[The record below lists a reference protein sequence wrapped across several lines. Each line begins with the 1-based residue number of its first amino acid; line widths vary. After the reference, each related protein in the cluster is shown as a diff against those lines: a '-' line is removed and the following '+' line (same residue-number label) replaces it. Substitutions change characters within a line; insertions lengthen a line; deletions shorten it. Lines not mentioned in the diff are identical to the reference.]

1 VVSRFDD
8 IGIHRRARL
17 FKAWPIIRFDCSKS
31 GMLPM
36 YSLHGRIADCLIWAA
51 TPTLYWRGGLMQS
64 VSVVLAVL
72 AALIVGSCD
81 SISLAQGTS
90 AEKTA
95 TVKQPAAVRGGPTY
109 GIPEVAY
116 INEMIR
122 HGWADHGLSPS
133 PPATDIEWCR
143 RVYLDILGRIPSV
156 AELDRFLRQRGSNR
170 RLNLV
175 NQLLGEGQSQ
185 DAEDQKLNEA
195 YAEEYARNFTTL
207 WTNILIG
214 RNGGIDGRDMISREG
229 MQQYLRR
236 SFLQNKPYNALV
248 MELVAAQGSN
258 RPTGEDDKYNG
269 AVNFLIGKLDDD
281 AVQATAQTAQILLG
295 LQVQC
300 TQCHNHP
307 FNDWKQS
314 QFWQLNAFFQQT
326 KARRGQMTSARGR
339 REGASAQLYNMD
351 FAGQNL
357 DPDPKNAAI
366 FYDLRNG
373 TRAAAWP
380 VFVDGAKINPSG
392 LVSDVDRRAELAR
405 LIAASD
411 YMPTAMV
418 NRMWAHFLGYGFT
431 KPVDDMGPHN
441 PPSHPELLARLARD
455 FRKNSFNI
463 KHLIRWIALSEPYSL
478 SSRWTNQNEKDDP
491 SLGEKPRFSRFYVR
505 QMSAEQ
511 LYESL
516 IVATEAEKTQT
527 NYEQQ
532 ERTKADWLR
541 QFTIAFGTDEGGET
555 TTFNGTIPQVL
566 MMFNG
571 DLIDKATSGEPGSFL
586 HKVAT
591 RPNLNYQDRVNY
603 LFHSALGRRANAGE
617 LRFCE
622 GTLLLAHK
630 GDQLKALQDVFWV
643 LLNSNEFILNH

>member
-1 VVSRFDD
+1 
-8 IGIHRRARL
+8 
-17 FKAWPIIRFDCSKS
+17 
-31 GMLPM
+31 
-36 YSLHGRIADCLIWAA
+36 
-51 TPTLYWRGGLMQS
+51 MQTAF
-64 VSVVLAVL
+64 VTTIL
-72 AALIVGSCD
+72 ALIACNA
-81 SISLAQGTS
+81 ISFAVAQDKS
-90 AEKTA
+90 PEKTA
-95 TVKQPAAVRGGPTY
+95 PAAKQTVAVRGAPTY

-122 HGWADHGLSPS
+122 RNWADHGLSPS

-143 RVYLDILGRIPSV
+143 RAYLDILGRIPSV
-156 AELDRFLRQRGSNR
+156 GELDRFLRDRGSNR
-170 RLNLV
+170 RLKLV
-175 NQLLGEGQSQ
+175 NLLLGEGATE
-185 DAEDQKLNEA
+185 DAEGQKLNEA
-195 YAEEYARNFTTL
+195 YTEEYARNFTTL

-214 RNGGIDGRDMISREG
+214 RSGGIDGRDMISREG

-236 SFLQNKPYNALV
+236 SFLQNKPYSTLV
-248 MELVAAQGSN
+248 MELVSAQGSN

-281 AVQATAQTAQILLG
+281 AVQATAQTAQVFLG

-326 KARRGQMTSARGR
+326 KARRGQMASARGGR
-339 REGASAQLYNMD
+339 DAATALLYNTD

-380 VFVDGAKINPSG
+380 VFVDGARINPSG
-392 LVSDVDRRAELAR
+392 LVSDVDRRGELAK

-411 YMPTAMV
+411 YMPSAMV
-418 NRMWAHFLGYGFT
+418 NRMWAHFLGNGFT

-441 PPSHPELLARLARD
+441 PPSHPELLTRLAES

-491 SLGEKPRFSRFYVR
+491 SLGEKPRFSRFYIR

-516 IVATEAEKTQT
+516 IVATEAQKTQT
-527 NYEQQ
+527 NYEEQ
-532 ERTKADWLR
+532 ERTKAEWLR

-571 DLIDKATSGEPGSFL
+571 DLIRKATSGDPGSFL

-591 RPNLNYQDRVNY
+591 NPKLNYQDRVNY

-630 GDQLKALQDVFWV
+630 GDQLKALEDVFWV

>member
-1 VVSRFDD
+1 M
-8 IGIHRRARL
+8 I
-17 FKAWPIIRFDCSKS
+17 DCSMGAMAFISYGRGRTLRAVSGWTILLALIGSLGGRVAVGQATSTVKS
-31 GMLPM
+31 
-36 YSLHGRIADCLIWAA
+36 A
-51 TPTLYWRGGLMQS
+51 TPVAKPSAAGRG
-64 VSVVLAVL
+64 A
-72 AALIVGSCD
+72 
-81 SISLAQGTS
+81 TS
-90 AEKTA
+90 
-95 TVKQPAAVRGGPTY
+95 Y

-122 HGWADHGLSPS
+122 RSWADHGLSPS

-156 AELDRFLRQRGSNR
+156 AELEGFLRERGSNR
-170 RLNLV
+170 RLKLV
-175 NQLLGEGQSQ
+175 NRLLGEASPD

-195 YAEEYARNFTTL
+195 YTEEYARNFTTL

-214 RNGGIDGRDMISREG
+214 RNGGVDGRDMISREG

-236 SFLQNKPYNALV
+236 SFLQNKPYNSLV
-248 MELVAAQGSN
+248 MELVSAQGSN
-258 RPTGEDDKYNG
+258 RPTGEDEKYNG

-281 AVQATAQTAQILLG
+281 AVQATAQTAQIFLG

-326 KARRGQMTSARGR
+326 KARRGQMANVRGGR
-339 REGASAQLYNMD
+339 DQASAQLFNTD

-405 LIAASD
+405 LIASSD

-418 NRMWAHFLGYGFT
+418 NRMWAHFLGHGFT

-441 PPSHPELLARLARD
+441 LPSHPELLARLAES

-463 KHLIRWIALSEPYSL
+463 KHLIRWIVLSEPYSL
-478 SSRWTNQNEKDDP
+478 SSRWTKQNEKDDP
-491 SLGEKPRFSRFYVR
+491 SLGEKPRFSRFYIR

-516 IVATEAEKTQT
+516 IVATEAQKTQT

-532 ERTKADWLR
+532 EQTKAAWLR

-571 DLIDKATSGEPGSFL
+571 DLIHKATSGEQGSFL
-586 HKVAT
+586 HTVAT
-591 RPNLNYQDRVNY
+591 NPNLNYQDRVNY
-603 LFHSALGRRANAGE
+603 LFHSALGRRPSAGE

-622 GTLLLAHK
+622 GTLLAAHK

>member
-1 VVSRFDD
+1 MS
-8 IGIHRRARL
+8 
-17 FKAWPIIRFDCSKS
+17 
-31 GMLPM
+31 
-36 YSLHGRIADCLIWAA
+36 SLHGHTTICLHGARAPAFYRTGGGIRIALATVPVFIALLLSEVNSIAVAQVASPQKTTSAA
-51 TPTLYWRGGLMQS
+51 RQSVVIRGGQ
-64 VSVVLAVL
+64 A
-72 AALIVGSCD
+72 
-81 SISLAQGTS
+81 
-90 AEKTA
+90 
-95 TVKQPAAVRGGPTY
+95 Y

-122 HGWADHGLSPS
+122 RSWADQGLTPS

-156 AELDRFLRQRGSNR
+156 AELDRFSRQRGSNR
-170 RLNLV
+170 RLILV
-175 NQLLGEGQSQ
+175 NQLLGEGESQ
-185 DAEDQKLNEA
+185 EAEEQKLNEA
-195 YAEEYARNFTTL
+195 YAEEYARNFATL

-214 RNGGIDGRDMISREG
+214 RNGGLDGRDLTSREG

-236 SFLQNKPYNALV
+236 SFLQNKPYDALA
-248 MELVAAQGSN
+248 MELVSAQGSN
-258 RPTGEDDKYNG
+258 RPTGEEADKYNG

-281 AVQATAQTAQILLG
+281 AVQATAQTAQIFLG

-326 KARRGQMTSARGR
+326 KARRGLMASVRGNRDGTSAR
-339 REGASAQLYNMD
+339 LYNTD

-357 DPDPKNAAI
+357 DADPKNAAI

-392 LVSDVDRRAELAR
+392 LVSDVDRRGELAR
-405 LIAASD
+405 LIGASD
-411 YMPTAMV
+411 YLPTAMV

-441 PPSHPELLARLARD
+441 PPSHPELLARLAES
-455 FRKNSFNI
+455 FRKSSFNI
-463 KHLIRWIALSEPYSL
+463 KRLIRWIVLSEPYSL

-491 SLGEKPRFSRFYVR
+491 SRGEKPRFSKFYLR

-516 IVATEAEKTQT
+516 IVATEAEKTQS

-532 ERTKADWLR
+532 ERTKSEWLR
-541 QFTIAFGTDEGGET
+541 QFTIAFGTDDGGET

-571 DLIDKATSGEPGSFL
+571 DLIHKATNGEPGSFL
-586 HKVAT
+586 HKVAA
-591 RPNLNYQDRVNY
+591 RPNLDYQDRVNY

>member
-1 VVSRFDD
+1 MS
-8 IGIHRRARL
+8 
-17 FKAWPIIRFDCSKS
+17 
-31 GMLPM
+31 
-36 YSLHGRIADCLIWAA
+36 
-51 TPTLYWRGGLMQS
+51 YWRGKSILTVCVALAFS
-64 VSVVLAVL
+64 AVL
-72 AALIVGSCD
+72 FAGTLSTIAV
-81 SISLAQGTS
+81 AQDAS
-90 AEKTA
+90 ASA
-95 TVKQPAAVRGGPTY
+95 GKQAIAVRGAATY

-116 INEMIR
+116 INQMIR
-122 HGWADHGLSPS
+122 RGWSDHGLSPAA
-133 PPATDIEWCR
+133 PATDSEWCR

-156 AELDRFLRQRGSNR
+156 AELDRFSRERGANR

-175 NQLLGEGQSQ
+175 NHLLGEGVSK
-185 DAEDQKLNEA
+185 DAEEQKLNEA

-214 RNGGIDGRDMISREG
+214 RNGGVDGRDMISREG

-236 SFLQNKPYNALV
+236 SFLQNKPYNTLV
-248 MELVAAQGSN
+248 TELVAANGSN
-258 RPTGEDDKYNG
+258 QPTGEDDNYNG

-281 AVQATAQTAQILLG
+281 AVQATAQTAQIFLG

-314 QFWQLNAFFQQT
+314 QFWQFNAFFQQT
-326 KARRGQMTSARGR
+326 RARRGQMASARRGR
-339 REGASAQLYNMD
+339 DQASAQLYNTD

-380 VFVDGAKINPSG
+380 VFVDGTKINPSG
-392 LVSDVDRRAELAR
+392 LVSDIDRRAELAR

-411 YMPTAMV
+411 YMPSAMV

-441 PPSHPELLARLARD
+441 PPSHPELLARLAES
-455 FRKNSFNI
+455 FRKNSFNL

-491 SLGEKPRFSRFYVR
+491 SLGEKPRFSRYYVR

-516 IVATEAEKTQT
+516 IVATEAQKTQT

-532 ERTKADWLR
+532 ERTKAEWLR

-571 DLIDKATSGEPGSFL
+571 DLIDRATSAEAGSFL

-591 RPNLNYQDRVNY
+591 NSSLNYQERVNY
-603 LFHSALGRRANAGE
+603 LFHSALGRRPNAGE
-617 LRFCE
+617 MRFCE

-630 GDQLKALQDVFWV
+630 GDQLKALADVFWV

>member
-1 VVSRFDD
+1 MCAQHARSTYCSIRAAPLISYERASLTTLTVAGVLSLALLVVATGSSAYAQSST
-8 IGIHRRARL
+8 GTEAST
-17 FKAWPIIRFDCSKS
+17 KAPAA
-31 GMLPM
+31 
-36 YSLHGRIADCLIWAA
+36 GRA
-51 TPTLYWRGGLMQS
+51 TPS
-64 VSVVLAVL
+64 
-72 AALIVGSCD
+72 
-81 SISLAQGTS
+81 
-90 AEKTA
+90 
-95 TVKQPAAVRGGPTY
+95 Y

-116 INEMIR
+116 VNEMVR
-122 HGWADHGLSPS
+122 RSWADHKLAPS

-156 AELDRFLRQRGSNR
+156 AELDRFLRERGANR
-170 RLNLV
+170 RSQLV
-175 NQLLGEGQSQ
+175 NLLLGEGSGET
-185 DAEDQKLNEA
+185 AEDKKLNEA

-214 RNGGIDGRDMISREG
+214 RNGGNDARDMTSREG

-236 SFLQNKPYNALV
+236 SFLQNKPYNTLV
-248 MELVAAQGSN
+248 MELVSAQGTN

-269 AVNFLIGKLDDD
+269 AVNFLIGKLEDD
-281 AVQATAQTAQILLG
+281 AVQATAKTAQIFLG

-307 FNDWKQS
+307 FNDWKQN

-326 KARRGQMTSARGR
+326 KARRGQMARARDGAR
-339 REGASAQLYNMD
+339 DQASAQLYNAD
-351 FAGQNL
+351 FLGQNL

-380 VFVDGAKINPSG
+380 VFVDGNRINPSG
-392 LVSDVDRRAELAR
+392 LVSDVDRRAELAK

-411 YMPTAMV
+411 YTPMAMV

-441 PPSHPELLARLARD
+441 PPTHPELLARLAAS
-455 FRKNSFNI
+455 FRKNSFNT
-463 KHLIRWIALSEPYSL
+463 KDLIRWIVLSEPYSL
-478 SSRWTNQNEKDDP
+478 SSRWTNANERDDP

-516 IVATEAEKTQT
+516 IVATEAQKTQT
-527 NYEQQ
+527 NYEEQ
-532 ERTKADWLR
+532 ERTKTQWLR

-571 DLIDKATSGEPGSFL
+571 DLIDRATSGQPGSFL

-591 RPNLNYQDRVNY
+591 NASLNYQDRVNY
-603 LFHSALGRRANAGE
+603 LFHSALGRKANARE
-617 LRFCE
+617 LQFCE
-622 GTLLLAHK
+622 GPLLLAHK